1 MAYYPYES
9 GEMMTETT
17 HNGFIIP
24 LTILVAFILTLLP
37 MPSWA
42 VWLRPAWVLMILIY
56 WTIAAPAR
64 VNIGVA
70 CVTGIFLDV
79 LEGTLLG
86 EHALA
91 LIVVIYIVARIYSR
105 LRMFPLLQQGA
116 TIFLLVLLYQFILFC
131 IQGFLGALP
140 QSWLYWSCSLT
151 SMLLW
156 PWMCSILRRSAYA
169 S

>member
-1 MAYYPYES
+1 
-9 GEMMTETT
+9 MTDTNR
-17 HNGFIIP
+17 NGFIIP
-24 LTILVAFILTLLP
+24 LTILIAFILTLLP
-37 MPSWA
+37 MPTWA
-42 VWLRPAWVLMILIY
+42 VWLRPAWILMILIY
-56 WTIAAPAR
+56 WTIAAPER

-86 EHALA
+86 EHAFA
-91 LIVVIYIVARIYSR
+91 LIVVVYLVSKMYSR
-105 LRMFPLLQQGA
+105 LRMFPMLQQGV

-140 QSWLYWSCSLT
+140 DSWLYWSCSLT

-156 PWMCSILRRSAYA
+156 PWVCSILRGWAYA
-169 S
+169 